1 MRLIGCDF
9 PEMWEYLATM
19 LNFMKSIG
27 VTIIA
32 AALFTACGEALVS
45 QVGVENDKAAGECEK
60 CAHCESGTELVD
72 KKDDSN
78 VTDKESTLAS
88 DDAKVPSENGTE
100 EELVGED
107 VKDESSEANGEE
119 ESKEV
124 SKEDK

>member
-1 MRLIGCDF
+1 L
-9 PEMWEYLATM
+9 PTM
-19 LNFMKSIG
+19 LDLMKSLG

-32 AALFTACGEALVS
+32 VALFTACGEALVS
-45 QVGVENDKAAGECEK
+45 QVGGEIDKAAGECEQ

-78 VTDKESTLAS
+78 VTDEASALAS
-88 DDAKVPSENGTE
+88 DDTKVPSENGTE

-107 VKDESSEANGEE
+107 VKDDSLEANGEE

>member
-9 PEMWEYLATM
+9 PKMWEYLATM
-19 LNFMKSIG
+19 LDFMKSIG

-45 QVGVENDKAAGECEK
+45 QVGVETDKAAEECEQ

-78 VTDKESTLAS
+78 VTDKEPTLAS
-88 DDAKVPSENGTE
+88 DDAKVSSENGTE
-100 EELVGED
+100 EELVGEN
-107 VKDESSEANGEE
+107 VKDDSSEANGEE

>member
-1 MRLIGCDF
+1 M
-9 PEMWEYLATM
+9 
-19 LNFMKSIG
+19 
-27 VTIIA
+27 
-32 AALFTACGEALVS
+32 
-45 QVGVENDKAAGECEK
+45 DKAAEECEQ

-72 KKDDSN
+72 KKDGSN
-78 VTDKESTLAS
+78 VTDEESALAS

-107 VKDESSEANGEE
+107 VKDDSLEANDEE